1 MNRQDQGYWSDKAK
15 KILLALFL
23 ATCAAYA
30 QTPTTGP
37 ATQGVAEI
45 RIEGNKQVE
54 KSVILNLIKMRV
66 AQPYDESLAK
76 ADVQRLLASGRFER
90 VEASETKTDKGW
102 VVTFKVVERS
112 LVNKLVFQGNKA
124 IKTEDIRPL
133 VQFGGSDPL
142 NLFSVESGRQAILNK
157 YHNEGFYFAT
167 VTYDGEALK
176 NNREVIYKIVEGNKA
191 YVRKMIFEG
200 NNYYSNMSLRFR
212 ISSAIRFWP
221 FTEGTL
227 DREQVDRDI
236 STIRGLYVGEGF
248 LDVEVD
254 CMPIFTNDNNDVVLK
269 FIIRENDRYRVGSV
283 KFNGNVVFSSEVLLG
298 RIHLKP
304 GEYLTA
310 QQMKRDN
317 DSVQNTYG
325 EMGYIDAH
333 VVPRK
338 VFKEKPGTV
347 DLVFDITESDQYHI
361 GKIDIR
367 GNTLTKTRVIR
378 RELRFFPEQLFN
390 TVAADESKKRLMETQ
405 LFEDVNISP
414 VGNDAK
420 VRDALVTV
428 KEGKTAQFLIGVGVS
443 SSFGLGGRIQFT
455 QHNFDIGA
463 WPRNW
468 EEFSQGKSFKGAGQT
483 LTISAEPGTQ
493 ISNASIGWFEPYL
506 FDQPYSLGNKLYYF
520 TANRVDNDGDTRY
533 DESRVGDVVSFG
545 HRFKN
550 RWYGEIST
558 RIEEVDIHNL
568 ADDVAPE
575 IRADQGTHLIMGPKL
590 TIIRDTTDSRMNP
603 TQGDRL
609 QLSYE
614 QIFGDYSFGKAYADY
629 RIYHTVYVD
638 VLDRKHVLAGRVNA
652 GQIFGDA
659 PVFEKFYAGGMGSVR
674 GFKYR
679 GISPRGGVQNDAIG
693 GNFILLASGEYVFPL
708 IGEVVHG
715 VLFSDTGT
723 VESDTTITSYRSSIG
738 VGVRV
743 IIPFFG
749 PIPMDFDF
757 AAPVSKY
764 TNDETEWFSF
774 SMGWSF

>member
-1 MNRQDQGYWSDKAK
+1 MNRQDQGFWSNKTK
-15 KILLALFL
+15 KVLLALFL
-23 ATCAAYA
+23 ATCAVYA
-30 QTPTTGP
+30 QTPTTAP
-37 ATQGVAEI
+37 AGEGVAEI
-45 RIEGNKQVE
+45 RFEGNKQVE
-54 KSVILNLIKMRV
+54 PAVMNSIIKLRL
-66 AQPYDESLAK
+66 AQPHDENVIK

-102 VVTFKVVERS
+102 VVTFKVVERA
-112 LVNKLVFQGNKA
+112 LVSKLVFAGNKSL
-124 IKTEDIRPL
+124 KNEDLRPL

-157 YHNEGFYFAT
+157 YHNEGFYFAS
-167 VTYDGEALK
+167 VSYDAQALK

-191 YVRKMIFEG
+191 YVQKMVFEG
-200 NNYYSNMSLRFR
+200 NKYYSNMSLRFR
-212 ISSAIRFWP
+212 ISSSTRFWP

-227 DREQVDRDI
+227 DREQVDRDV
-236 STIRGLYVGEGF
+236 STIRGLYISEGF

-254 CMPIFTNDNNDVVLK
+254 CLPIFTNDNKDVILK

-283 KFNGNVVFSSEVLLG
+283 KFNGNVVFSHQVLLS

-304 GEYLTA
+304 GEFLTA
-310 QQMKRDN
+310 QQMKRDT
-317 DSVQNTYG
+317 DTIQSTYG
-325 EMGYIDAH
+325 ELGYIDAH
-333 VVPRK
+333 VNPRK
-338 VFKEKPGTV
+338 VFKEKPGTA

-390 TVAADESKKRLMETQ
+390 TVAVEESKKRLTETQ

-414 VGNDAK
+414 VGNGEK

-428 KEGKTAQFLIGVGVS
+428 KEGKSAQFLVGVGVS
-443 SSFGLGGRIQFT
+443 SSFGLGGRLQFT
-455 QHNFDIGA
+455 QRNFDIGA

-483 LTISAEPGTQ
+483 LTVSAEPGTQ
-493 ISNASIGWFEPYL
+493 ISNASVSWFEPYL
-506 FDQPYSLGNKLYYF
+506 FDQPYTMGNKIYYF
-520 TANRVDNDGDTRY
+520 TADRLDNDGDTRY
-533 DESRVGDVVSFG
+533 RESRVGDVVSFG

-558 RIEEVDIHNL
+558 RIEDVDIHDL
-568 ADDVAPE
+568 AWDVAKE
-575 IRADQGTHLIMGPKL
+575 IREDQGTHLIMGPKL
-590 TIIRDTTDSRMNP
+590 TIVRDTTDSRMNP
-603 TQGDRL
+603 TQGDRF

-638 VLDRKHVLAGRVNA
+638 VLDRKHILAGRVNA

-679 GISPRGGVQNDAIG
+679 GISPRSGPENDAIG
-693 GNFILLASGEYVFPL
+693 GKFMLLASGEYIFPL

-715 VLFSDTGT
+715 VLFTDTGT
-723 VESDTTITSYRSSIG
+723 VEEDTAISQYRASMG
-738 VGVRV
+738 FGVRV

-749 PIPMDFDF
+749 PVPMDFDF
-757 AAPVSKY
+757 GFPISKY
-764 TNDETEWFSF
+764 TNDETELFSF